1 MENTENKINTSTLY
15 KTAWRAYYKP
25 GLSSPK
31 IVYGETE
38 DIARRNA
45 LAEYRF
51 HAGAVDLSPMDKIVD
66 RVEPI
71 A

>member
-1 MENTENKINTSTLY
+1 MENTENTIDTSTLY
-15 KTAWRAYYKP
+15 KTPWRAYYKP
-25 GLSSPK
+25 GLGSPK

-51 HAGAVDLSPMDKIVD
+51 HAGAVDLSPMNKIVD
-66 RVEPI
+66 RVERI